1 MSILRTALTEYLRI
15 RHALGFKLYD
25 AGVCLPQFIAFA
37 EAERAE
43 FITTELAVRWATLPA
58 QASPAHWARRLG
70 IVRQFAQY
78 CCALEPRTQI
88 PPQHLL
94 PYQYERKTPYI
105 YCSEE
110 IDRLLQAAKQ
120 LPSPGGLRALTYSTV
135 LGLLVVTGMRISEP
149 IALDRPDVDLFDGS
163 LTVRGSKF
171 GKSRWLPLHPST
183 RDALQ
188 RYAQRRD
195 HLYPTA
201 LTPSFFIS
209 ERGTRLTQWSVRAT
223 FVKLSHKTGL
233 RGPHD
238 HYGPR
243 VHDFRHGFA
252 IRTLL
257 NWYRTGVNVEQ
268 RLPELAAYLGHAH
281 VSDTYWYLS
290 ATPELLRLA
299 AKRLE
304 SEPTSETLS

>member
-1 MSILRTALTEYLRI
+1 MSVLTTALAEYLSI
-15 RHALGFKLYD
+15 RRALGFKLYD
-25 AGVCLPQFIAFA
+25 AGFCLPQFIAFV
-37 EAERAE
+37 EAEGVE
-43 FITTELAVRWATLPA
+43 FITTELAVRWAMLPA

-78 CCALEPRTQI
+78 CCALDTRTEV
-88 PPQHLL
+88 PPQQLL
-94 PYQYERKTPYI
+94 PYRYKRKSPYI
-105 YCSEE
+105 YSKEE
-110 IDRLLQAAKQ
+110 IDRLLQAAKL
-120 LPSPGGLRALTYSTV
+120 LPSPGGLRALTYSTF
-135 LGLLVVTGMRISEP
+135 LGLLIVTGMRISEP
-149 IALDRPDVDLFDGS
+149 IALDCPDVDLIDGS

-171 GKSRWLPLHPST
+171 DKSRWLPLHPST

-195 HLYPTA
+195 HLYPSP

-209 ERGTRLTQWSVRAT
+209 ERGTRLTKWSVRAT
-223 FVKLSHKTGL
+223 FIKLSKKTGL
-233 RGPHD
+233 RGPND

-257 NWYRTGVNVEQ
+257 NWYRTGVDVEQ

-299 AKRLE
+299 VKRLD
-304 SEPTSETLS
+304 SQPTGETVS